1 MVDFLNSN
9 LCGAS
14 PEMNDVFAKLEA
26 AADEVISKLD
36 FSASDAA
43 AAFLEK
49 QKELNTLTSKLQ
61 SIEIP
66 ELPQLNLSA
75 EITNLVTM
83 VPGTSAYTSALT
95 KITSEFGSAVSA
107 LGSVGSL
114 DSLVSGALAGGD
126 PCSLVPNLQK
136 VAGSDTVTQKPADVL
151 QAAVNALG
159 EVASKV
165 TQNADLTSKIEE
177 VKSVVSS
184 FSVSSKEIE
193 KDTGAFKIVSAA
205 AVKTITILSGLTAKV
220 AFPQVKT
227 VKERKNVIPSIF
239 GDGFLHK
246 RKRVSEKFSVSGE
259 KHSKLEL
266 SGTDVILTLKY
277 KPVELG
283 ILYMYPGE
291 PGPPRMYGENSLFD
305 GSDPEGEKLSLEAR
319 DWWYPAY
326 FGKHRACL
334 IRPQADEPT
343 GLFHSIATADVAAVN
358 NYTLSENKLT
368 LSPPFAA
375 QDHPGNIDHGGT
387 YWENNSDIHF
397 YTQGHIGEWTYPS
410 FKFTPQIWSDVG
422 MNKVSEGICIW
433 VSYDA
438 LDNYDPD
445 YKTS

>member
-26 AADEVISKLD
+26 AADEVTSKLD

-66 ELPQLNLSA
+66 ELPQLNLPA

-95 KITSEFGSAVSA
+95 KITSEFGSAVSD

-184 FSVSSKEIE
+184 FSVSSKEITE
-193 KDTGAFKIVSAA
+193 DTGAFKVASADA
-205 AVKTITILSGLTAKV
+205 IKTITTAAGELAKV
-220 AFPQVKT
+220 VLPEVEKAE
-227 VKERKNVIPSIF
+227 ERTNVVPSSIGAGYSHKN
-239 GDGFLHK
+239 
-246 RKRVSEKFSVSGE
+246 
-259 KHSKLEL
+259 
-266 SGTDVILTLKY
+266 
-277 KPVELG
+277 
-283 ILYMYPGE
+283 
-291 PGPPRMYGENSLFD
+291 
-305 GSDPEGEKLSLEAR
+305 
-319 DWWYPAY
+319 
-326 FGKHRACL
+326 
-334 IRPQADEPT
+334 
-343 GLFHSIATADVAAVN
+343 
-358 NYTLSENKLT
+358 
-368 LSPPFAA
+368 
-375 QDHPGNIDHGGT
+375 
-387 YWENNSDIHF
+387 
-397 YTQGHIGEWTYPS
+397 
-410 FKFTPQIWSDVG
+410 
-422 MNKVSEGICIW
+422 
-433 VSYDA
+433 
-438 LDNYDPD
+438 LDNYDAD
-445 YKTS
+445 WVV